1 MKKALLFILS
11 VFNLNLIMAHNS
23 MLAMT
28 QNLNSS
34 DQYLT
39 NQTLTKTTVWY
50 SFQTATSGKAGVYF
64 YTLEYTNALGEQK
77 ILNGYITLLR

>member
-39 NQTLTKTTVWY
+39 NQTLTTTTVWY
-50 SFQTATSGKAGVYF
+50 SFQTATSGTAGVYF